1 MQYFNFNLENP
12 VPKLVL
18 GNAFSSRVTGETHM
32 RNLFLSGLLAL
43 LLAPLS
49 SASAIAANLIA
60 KVDISTQTMVVSQN
74 GVEKYK
80 WPVSTGR
87 KGYSTPTGTYSA
99 QWLSRHH
106 RSRKYNNAPMPY
118 AVFYHRGYAVHAT
131 YDTKRLGRPA
141 SHGCV
146 RLAPENAAK
155 FFALVQQAGNKNTR
169 IVINY

>member
-1 MQYFNFNLENP
+1 
-12 VPKLVL
+12 
-18 GNAFSSRVTGETHM
+18 M
-32 RNLFLSGLLAL
+32 RKLFLAGLLAL

-49 SASAIAANLIA
+49 SASVFAANLIA
-60 KVDISTQTMVVSQN
+60 KVDISTQTMVVSHN
-74 GVEKYK
+74 GKVKYK

>member
-1 MQYFNFNLENP
+1 
-12 VPKLVL
+12 
-18 GNAFSSRVTGETHM
+18 M
-32 RNLFLSGLLAL
+32 RKLFLTGLLAL

-49 SASAIAANLIA
+49 SASAFAANLIA
-60 KVDISTQTMVVSQN
+60 KVDISTQTMVVTHN
-74 GVEKYK
+74 GVVKYK

-99 QWLSRHH
+99 KWLSRHH

-155 FFALVQQAGNKNTR
+155 FFSMVQQAGNKNTR

>member
-1 MQYFNFNLENP
+1 
-12 VPKLVL
+12 
-18 GNAFSSRVTGETHM
+18 M

-60 KVDISTQTMVVSQN
+60 KVDISTQTMVVSHN
-74 GVEKYK
+74 GVEKYR

>member
-1 MQYFNFNLENP
+1 
-12 VPKLVL
+12 
-18 GNAFSSRVTGETHM
+18 M
-32 RNLFLSGLLAL
+32 RNLFLAGLLAL

-49 SASAIAANLIA
+49 SASVFAANLIA

-74 GVEKYK
+74 GVVKYK

-146 RLAPENAAK
+146 RLAPENEIGRAH
-155 FFALVQQAGNKNTR
+155 V
-169 IVINY
+169 

>member
-1 MQYFNFNLENP
+1 
-12 VPKLVL
+12 
-18 GNAFSSRVTGETHM
+18 M
-32 RNLFLSGLLAL
+32 RNLFLAGLLAL

-49 SASAIAANLIA
+49 SASVFAANLIA
-60 KVDISTQTMVVSQN
+60 KVDISTQTMVVTQN
-74 GVEKYK
+74 GVVKYK

-99 QWLSRHH
+99 KWLSRHH

-146 RLAPENAAK
+146 RLAPENAAT
-155 FFALVQQAGNKNTR
+155 FFSMVQKAGQKNTR

>member
-1 MQYFNFNLENP
+1 
-12 VPKLVL
+12 
-18 GNAFSSRVTGETHM
+18 M
-32 RNLFLSGLLAL
+32 RKLFLAGLLAL

-49 SASAIAANLIA
+49 SASVFAANLIA
-60 KVDISTQTMVVSQN
+60 KVDISTQTMVVTQN
-74 GVEKYK
+74 GVVKYK

-87 KGYSTPTGTYSA
+87 KGYSTPTGSYSA
-99 QWLSRHH
+99 KWLSRHH

-146 RLAPENAAK
+146 RLAPENAAT
-155 FFALVQQAGNKNTR
+155 FFSMVQKAGQKNTR